1 MHDHQAAFREASRLH
16 VRRIDCSQEFLVTNT
31 PSKVTLPPDSVVDQ
45 YAIVP
50 RPPKGQEPKPV
61 RLRVVA
67 KILDK
72 S

>member
-1 MHDHQAAFREASRLH
+1 MHDHHAAFCEASRLH
-16 VRRIDCSQEFLVTNT
+16 VRRIDCTQEFLVINT
-31 PSKVTLPPDSVVDQ
+31 PLKVTLPTDSIVDQ
-45 YAIVP
+45 HATVP

-61 RLRVVA
+61 RLRVVV